1 MGEAAALTAAMGWAV
16 ASIALTSVSVRLPAL
31 VVGGLQS
38 SFASVILIGLLVA
51 SGQYDDLTSAS
62 ATTLLAVVTS
72 GIVGFAIAE
81 PVYVR
86 TLSILGMQRTYPV
99 AMGLFILF
107 STTGGVLILG
117 ERFTPGLLVGGVLI
131 IGGAYL
137 IAAFRQEQLIH
148 AQEPAPTFA
157 GAGGPRTATAP
168 MPVWARSR
176 RVQGYALLLMVPV
189 LWTTATI
196 VLAGAGDHV
205 GPIPAAGLRV
215 PVGAALLMAFVVATR
230 PREIESAVRRRRDML
245 TIAAAG
251 IAGIVIASL
260 LFVYALFEAGAAR
273 TAVLTSC
280 SPLFAMP
287 LAIVFLRERLT
298 RYVLLG
304 TTLSVAG
311 IIVVVSF

>member
-38 SFASVILIGLLVA
+38 SFASVILVAILIG
-51 SGQYDDLTSAS
+51 SGQFEDLTTAS

-72 GIVGFAIAE
+72 GIVGFAVAE

-117 ERFTPGLLVGGVLI
+117 ERFTVGLVIGGVLI

-168 MPVWARSR
+168 VALWARSR
-176 RVQGYALLLMVPV
+176 RLQGYALLLAVPV

-215 PVGAALLMAFVVATR
+215 PVGAALLMALLLLTR
-230 PREIESAVRRRRDML
+230 RRELESAVRRRRDMI
-245 TIAAAG
+245 TIAGAG

-260 LFVYALFEAGAAR
+260 LFVYALFDAGAAR
-273 TAVLTSC
+273 TAVLTST
-280 SPLFAMP
+280 SPLFAIP
-287 LAIVFLRERLT
+287 LAIVFLGERLT

-304 TTLSVAG
+304 TALSVVG